1 MFKSYIKYLCMV
13 AVAVGII
20 KKPTSHIVE
29 LKEYESYSSQI
40 DKKESMFINVQ
51 EEKKNLMMLLE
62 KLYK

>member
-1 MFKSYIKYLCMV
+1 MV